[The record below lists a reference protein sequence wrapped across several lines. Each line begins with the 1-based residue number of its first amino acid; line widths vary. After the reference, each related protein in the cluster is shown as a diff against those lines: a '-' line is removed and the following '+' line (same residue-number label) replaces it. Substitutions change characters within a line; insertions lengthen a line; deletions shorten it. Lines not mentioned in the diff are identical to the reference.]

1 MLQTPELN
9 VRRPL
14 VVTVDQAAEMLA
26 ISSRTVW
33 RLISTG
39 ALPAVRFGRSTRIR
53 VEAIDALIARGGT
66 P

>member
-1 MLQTPELN
+1 MLQTKETIT
-9 VRRPL
+9 RRPL

-26 ISSRTVW
+26 TSRRTVW

-39 ALPAVRFGRSTRIR
+39 DLPAVRIRGSTRIR
-53 VEAIDALIARGGT
+53 IEAIDALIARGGT

>member
-14 VVTVDQAAEMLA
+14 VVTVVQAAEMLA
-26 ISSRTVW
+26 ISRRTGW
-33 RLISTG
+33 RLNSPG